1 MAVEENKA
9 TIRRFYEE
17 GANTRN
23 SAVISELVAADFV
36 GYYPDIA
43 EGLGGISR
51 GPQALI
57 QDLNN
62 IAAMIPDFHT
72 SVEDMVGEGDK
83 VGIRGSTRGTH
94 TGEIPGVRPTGRTVS
109 FTWSA
114 IYRFANG
121 KIVERWLNDDALS
134 TFEQL
139 GLIPAQQQPA
149 G

>member
-1 MAVEENKA
+1 MSIEENKA
-9 TIRRFYEE
+9 MIRRFYEE
-17 GANTRN
+17 GANARN
-23 SAVISELVAADFV
+23 SAVITELVAPEFV

-43 EGLGGISR
+43 QGLGGTSR

-72 SVEDMVGEGDK
+72 TIEDMVGENDK

-94 TGEIPGVRPTGRTVS
+94 TGEIPGVRPTGRRVS
-109 FTWSA
+109 FSWCA
-114 IYRFANG
+114 VYRFANG

-139 GLIPAQQQPA
+139 GLIPPQQQR
-149 G
+149 

>member
-1 MAVEENKA
+1 MSVAENKEI
-9 TIRRFYEE
+9 IRRFYEE
-17 GANTRN
+17 GANARN
-23 SAVISELVAADFV
+23 AAVIAELVAPDFI
-36 GYYPDIA
+36 GYYPDVA

-62 IAAMIPDFHT
+62 IAAMLPDFRT
-72 SVEDMVGEGDK
+72 TIEDMVGEGDK
-83 VGIRGSTRGTH
+83 VGIRGSTRGNH
-94 TGEIPGVRPTGRTVS
+94 TGEIPGVRPTGRAVS

-114 IYRFANG
+114 IYRLADG

-139 GLIPAQQQPA
+139 GLIPPQQQQTA
-149 G
+149 